1 MSDVTPGAWRLEST
15 SDGMVSIGVQGKSTV
30 TFSSFKFATR
40 SSLPGHE
47 GWVPMQGRPIA
58 GQSLHS
64 IAVVS
69 GVDNIESVAEFQLR
83 SMDGEL
89 IAAYAPEEIGEGYYL
104 LPAQPVPRKLTRI
117 YVLGMDKH
125 GYAYQR
131 MFSNAFHGRDP

>member
-1 MSDVTPGAWRLEST
+1 M
-15 SDGMVSIGVQGKSTV
+15 
-30 TFSSFKFATR
+30 TFSSFDFATW

-47 GWVPMQGRPIA
+47 GWVSVEERPTA

-69 GVDNIESVAEFQLR
+69 GVDTVESVAEFQLR

-104 LPAQPVPRKLTRI
+104 LPEQPVPRKPTRI
-117 YVLGMDKH
+117 YVLGKDKH
-125 GYAYQR
+125 GYAFQR
-131 MFSNAFHGRDP
+131 MFSHAFHGRDP